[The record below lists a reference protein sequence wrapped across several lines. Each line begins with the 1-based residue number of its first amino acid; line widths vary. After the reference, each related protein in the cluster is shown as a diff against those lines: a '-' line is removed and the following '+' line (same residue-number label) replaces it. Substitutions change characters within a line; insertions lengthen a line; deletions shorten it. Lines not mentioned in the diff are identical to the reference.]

1 VQNHI
6 RRNSAFSGKKYMA
19 GNFKFK
25 KNTSLAVYA
34 TKPPLQIASGNQF
47 PEAAI
52 LHKSPMNAFTSAV
65 FLN

>member
-1 VQNHI
+1 
-6 RRNSAFSGKKYMA
+6 MA

-34 TKPPLQIASGNQF
+34 TKPPLQIASRNQF
-47 PEAAI
+47 PEAAT

>member
-1 VQNHI
+1 VPSLA
-6 RRNSAFSGKKYMA
+6 RNIWREIL
-19 GNFKFK
+19 
-25 KNTSLAVYA
+25 KNTSLAIYA

-52 LHKSPMNAFTSAV
+52 LHKSPMNAFTLAV